1 MISWF
6 YLSFKVTLAV
16 NLTWLLR
23 PTLDKLR
30 HLDELNK
37 FNKRIPKQMTI
48 GKGELISQIAQDIK
62 MDKAIIQQI
71 LEAYFDQT
79 KKLLQEGKEIRIL
92 GFGIYR
98 VQDIAERQ
106 GINPK
111 TQEKLTIPV
120 TLSLLL

>member
-1 MISWF
+1 
-6 YLSFKVTLAV
+6 
-16 NLTWLLR
+16 
-23 PTLDKLR
+23 
-30 HLDELNK
+30 
-37 FNKRIPKQMTI
+37 MTI